1 MKKILFP
8 TDFSET
14 ANNAFVYA
22 LDMAKSIDA
31 EVIVLHVYDLPTVS
45 FGEVP
50 VTLVEIYDSIELD
63 NFENFKDQ
71 IPILREIAEKHQLGD
86 VKMSHVLRH
95 GDLVRIMKEI
105 CHDEKVDMVVMGTNG
120 ASGMQEVFLGSNT
133 GNAIVNVPVT
143 LLCVPNKAKFKLLQN
158 IGFTTTFNDQD
169 SEVLHRVVAIAKK
182 FHAKVKC
189 VTVRTHG
196 FNVTEEGME
205 FWKAPFKNEPVEFFL
220 VPHDDVKET
229 ILDFIEHQHI
239 DMLAMVTHKRNF
251 FQELF
256 THSLTQKLSYHIET
270 PILAFHESNK

>member
-1 MKKILFP
+1 
-8 TDFSET
+8 
-14 ANNAFVYA
+14 
-22 LDMAKSIDA
+22 MAKSFDA

-50 VTLVEIYDSIELD
+50 VTLVEIYDSIELN

-71 IPILREIAEKHQLGD
+71 IPILRNIAEKYQLDD

-95 GDLVRIMKEI
+95 GDLVRIMKEM
-105 CHDEKVDMVVMGTNG
+105 CKEEKIDMVVMGTNG
-120 ASGMQEVFLGSNT
+120 ASGLQEVFLGSNT

-143 LLCVPNKAKFKLLQN
+143 LLSVPNKAKFVRIQN
-158 IGFTTTFNDQD
+158 VGFATTFNDQD
-169 SEVLHRVVAIAKK
+169 SEALHRVVAIAKK

-189 VTVRTHG
+189 VAVRTHG
-196 FNVTEEGME
+196 FNITDEGME

-220 VPHDDVKET
+220 IPHDDVKET
-229 ILDFIEHQHI
+229 ILDFVEHQEI
-239 DMLAMVTHKRNF
+239 DILAMVTHKRNF

-270 PILAFHESNK
+270 PILAFHEHK

>member
-22 LDMAKSIDA
+22 LEMAKSIDA
-31 EVIVLHVYDLPTVS
+31 EVIVLHVYDLPSVS

-50 VTLVEIYDSIELD
+50 VTLVEIYDSIELN
-63 NFENFKDQ
+63 NFENFRDQ
-71 IPILREIAEKHQLGD
+71 IPHLRKIAEKYELGN

-105 CHDEKVDMVVMGTNG
+105 CVEEHIDMIVMGTKG
-120 ASGMQEVFLGSNT
+120 ASGFQEMFLGSNT

-143 LLCVPNKAKFKLLQN
+143 LLSIPDKAKFKKIKY

-169 SEVLHRVVAIAKK
+169 RIALHRVIAIAKK
-182 FHAKVKC
+182 FNSKVKC
-189 VTVRTHG
+189 LAVRTHKFG
-196 FNVTEEGME
+196 VTEEGIE
-205 FWKAPFKNEPVEFFL
+205 YWKSEFKNEPVEFF
-220 VPHDDVKET
+220 VIPHDDVKET
-229 ILDFIEHQHI
+229 ILDFVEHQEI
-239 DMLAMVTHKRNF
+239 DILSMVTQKRNF
-251 FQELF
+251 FEELF

-270 PILAFHESNK
+270 PILAFHEDK

>member
-22 LDMAKSIDA
+22 LEMAKSIDA
-31 EVIVLHVYDLPTVS
+31 EVIVLHVYDLPSVS

-50 VTLVEIYDSIELD
+50 VTLVEIYDSIELN

-71 IPILREIAEKHQLGD
+71 IPHLRKIAEKYQLDD

-95 GDLVRIMKEI
+95 GDLVRIMKEL
-105 CHDEKVDMVVMGTNG
+105 CHEEKIDMIVMGTNG
-120 ASGMQEVFLGSNT
+120 ASGLQELFLGSNT

-143 LLCVPNKAKFKLLQN
+143 LLSIPNKAHFERIKY
-158 IGFTTTFNDQD
+158 IGFTTTFNDHD
-169 SEVLHRVVAIAKK
+169 RMALHKVLSIAKR

-189 VTVRTHG
+189 LTVKTHKFGVTD
-196 FNVTEEGME
+196 EGIE
-205 FWKAPFKNEPVEFFL
+205 YWKSEFKNEPVEFF
-220 VPHDDVKET
+220 VIPHDDVKET
-229 ILDFIEHQHI
+229 ILDFVEHQDVDI
-239 DMLAMVTHKRNF
+239 LAMVTQKRNF
-251 FQELF
+251 FEELF

-270 PILAFHESNK
+270 PILAFHEG

>member
-22 LDMAKSIDA
+22 LEMAKSIDA
-31 EVIVLHVYDLPTVS
+31 EVIVLHVYDLPSVS

-50 VTLVEIYDSIELD
+50 VTLVEIYDSIELN
-63 NFENFKDQ
+63 NFENFRDQ
-71 IPILREIAEKHQLGD
+71 IPHLRKIAEKHQLQD

-105 CHDEKVDMVVMGTNG
+105 CHEEHVDMIVMGTNG
-120 ASGMQEVFLGSNT
+120 ASGLQEMFLGSNT

-143 LLCVPNKAKFKLLQN
+143 LLSVPNKAKFTRIKY

-169 SEVLHRVVAIAKK
+169 RIALHRVIAIAKK

-189 VTVRTHG
+189 LAVKTHN
-196 FNVTEEGME
+196 FNITNEGIEYWKTE
-205 FWKAPFKNEPVEFFL
+205 FRNEPVEFFL
-220 VPHDDVKET
+220 IPHDDVKET
-229 ILDFIEHQHI
+229 ILDFVDHQDI
-239 DMLAMVTHKRNF
+239 DILAMVTQKRNF
-251 FQELF
+251 FEELF

-270 PILAFHESNK
+270 PILAFHEDK